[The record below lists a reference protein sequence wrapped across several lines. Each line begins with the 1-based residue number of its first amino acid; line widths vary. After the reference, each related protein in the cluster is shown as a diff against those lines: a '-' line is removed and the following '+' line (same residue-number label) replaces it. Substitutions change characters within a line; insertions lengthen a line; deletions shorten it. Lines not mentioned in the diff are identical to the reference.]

1 MPRSG
6 VRRGTPSDCAFGKS
20 SFPSLFFEPS
30 NRAPFRQLRF
40 RIVRRHL
47 WRLPPASNLHIDHR
61 SPRLGER
68 DSAAY
73 PERITRDEIL
83 HTRSFCTG
91 FDDTL
96 SRDNSEPFTGNV
108 IAPAYPFSI
117 MPIIKGLAHRTAA
130 TSRGLSDL
138 IGEPR
143 TTVGD

>member
-1 MPRSG
+1 MK
-6 VRRGTPSDCAFGKS
+6 V
-20 SFPSLFFEPS
+20 
-30 NRAPFRQLRF
+30 
-40 RIVRRHL
+40 
-47 WRLPPASNLHIDHR
+47 RLPSHR
-61 SPRLGER
+61 RLLNSLSAKSPRRLV
-68 DSAAY
+68 
-73 PERITRDEIL
+73 IL

-108 IAPAYPFSI
+108 IAPADPFSI

-143 TTVGD
+143 TTVGIED